1 MGALWLPSDDEL
13 VVAQREPN
21 LLVPGRKPIR
31 STYIPDGSPEL
42 AQGLTAYWSFLPNL
56 DNAFQSHIKS
66 AGDREFTKDAYTW
79 TTSDT
84 VDSYDEIGH
93 FAGMS
98 AATGYAETGSDSA
111 VRLSGTKATFYCW
124 ARLVHTTSTSLWA
137 FGNIQTVSSNG
148 YNWGVYVGGTNKDI
162 VVFAKT
168 SGGTSATSLSPSV
181 VNWGD
186 GRAHFV
192 ICVLDGTN
200 CIIEVDGV
208 HSNSTTQTSGSFTTS
223 DFSIAF
229 NRWLAQSAQGMNYY
243 SAGVYPGRALTAPE
257 RQQLF
262 SRRGVFLKN
271 ASANQS
277 PLLISIPG
285 GGGAYSLTADTGG
298 FAATGTA
305 AGLIASRKLAAD
317 SQSYALGGQSANLV
331 RSFALLAESGDFT
344 VSGGAASLL
353 ADRALTAALG
363 AYSLS
368 GIDAG
373 LTYTPVGNYSIT
385 ADAGAFALTGA
396 GAAILADRALA
407 ADAQSYAL
415 TGIDAALT
423 YTPSGAY
430 SLAADSGSFALT
442 GAAVTLTYTP
452 AGSYSM
458 PADSVAFGVTG
469 HDAGLLADR
478 VNTAEAGSFALT
490 GVDAA
495 LAYGYS
501 MPAES
506 APFAL
511 TGVDAGFGR
520 TYQLTAELGEFT
532 LTGVAAT
539 LRYSAAV
546 TMSGRVQLERGT
558 LRSIRSSR
566 TLRT

>member
-1 MGALWLPSDDEL
+1 MSYIVLPAQSRLALKHKQHSYLAGTPFFGYRVARNRLTSALEFLYVATPKGLFDLVKNEPITAFPSTGGYYKVDDTSSGIVGDALVPIGVTNKEFYSKNNLATIITCTRNVANDFSGTSYLFYSGPATNTQRAVVYYESGQL
-13 VVAQREPN
+13 VVSRWGDQT
-21 LLVPGRKPIR
+21 G
-31 STYIPDGSPEL
+31 GS
-42 AQGLTAYWSFLPNL
+42 F
-56 DNAFQSHIKS
+56 
-66 AGDREFTKDAYTW
+66 
-79 TTSDT
+79 
-84 VDSYDEIGH
+84 
-93 FAGMS
+93 
-98 AATGYAETGSDSA
+98 
-111 VRLSGTKATFYCW
+111 
-124 ARLVHTTSTSLWA
+124 
-137 FGNIQTVSSNG
+137 
-148 YNWGVYVGGTNKDI
+148 
-162 VVFAKT
+162 
-168 SGGTSATSLSPSV
+168 SPS
-181 VNWGD
+181 
-186 GRAHFV
+186 
-192 ICVLDGTN
+192 
-200 CIIEVDGV
+200 
-208 HSNSTTQTSGSFTTS
+208 TS
-223 DFSIAF
+223 DFT
-229 NRWLAQSAQGMNYY
+229 Y
-243 SAGVYPGRALTAPE
+243 AGVWINGSPGTIQIWANGSLLNQKSTNVSIQDGALVYHAVDSLDKWSLKWTAGF
-257 RQQLF
+257 RTTFSTADHALF
-262 SRRGVFLKN
+262 DGFQSVFELLEP
-271 ASANQS
+271 ANDT
-277 PLLISIPG
+277 PYLISIPG

>member
-21 LLVPGRKPIR
+21 LLVPGKQAVNDVVLDWNNPLAHGLESGLFMLGGDLLSNTENSGTPMRTSIVNPQNINNAVANTIGKHGRAFHVAGLDQYIGWASGTSNDDFSQTQTFTTCMLIDVLDLANNDADAYFWNVGLRSDIYINSSGNFEYRYYDGSFRSLSSAIQARGQDQVFLAAVRQQGVGTKFWVNGELVASNSLTANISYVTTSGR
-31 STYIPDGSPEL
+31 STRIGQTYSVSALL
-42 AQGLTAYWSFLPNL
+42 AYFDLYLIAHYPNRAL
-56 DNAFQSHIKS
+56 S
-66 AGDREFTKDAYTW
+66 DREIVA
-79 TTSDT
+79 
-84 VDSYDEIGH
+84 
-93 FAGMS
+93 
-98 AATGYAETGSDSA
+98 
-111 VRLSGTKATFYCW
+111 LSKNPYQILKPA
-124 ARLVHTTSTSLWA
+124 
-137 FGNIQTVSSNG
+137 
-148 YNWGVYVGGTNKDI
+148 
-162 VVFAKT
+162 
-168 SGGTSATSLSPSV
+168 
-181 VNWGD
+181 
-186 GRAHFV
+186 
-192 ICVLDGTN
+192 
-200 CIIEVDGV
+200 
-208 HSNSTTQTSGSFTTS
+208 NSTP
-223 DFSIAF
+223 
-229 NRWLAQSAQGMNYY
+229 Y
-243 SAGVYPGRALTAPE
+243 
-257 RQQLF
+257 LF
-262 SRRGVFLKN
+262 PVM
-271 ASANQS
+271 
-277 PLLISIPG
+277 G